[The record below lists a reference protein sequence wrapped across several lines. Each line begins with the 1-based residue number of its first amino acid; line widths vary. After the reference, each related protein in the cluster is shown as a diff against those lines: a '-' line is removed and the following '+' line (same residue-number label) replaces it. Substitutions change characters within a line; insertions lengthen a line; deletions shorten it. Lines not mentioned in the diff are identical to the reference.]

1 MPGREDAQN
10 FIDTPPQDG
19 DYIEEMSFTL
29 QCILNESA
37 RTSSPYV
44 PTAVILNFLAEN
56 GHEMTVTQWQQNVL
70 GRLRGMDREVI
81 EERYVFIG
89 ASSRGMFLLEN
100 ESLAIEAVDFY
111 VNRIASEN
119 NRLRRLREVFNQ
131 YNYPFPE

>member
-1 MPGREDAQN
+1 MPGREDAQYFVDN
-10 FIDTPPQDG
+10 PPVNVEF
-19 DYIEEMSFTL
+19 IEEMSFTL
-29 QCILNESA
+29 QCILREPALTGSQ
-37 RTSSPYV
+37 YV
-44 PTAVILNFLAEN
+44 STAVILNFLAEN